1 MNYTI
6 AQSRSIIDREYFEAL
21 SKPLPKGKKKS
32 ELWKELVE
40 RHRKIYYPNHDESEF
55 RGLIAKARKK
65 KTVFTNTTTPSPTY
79 PWLEIL
85 KQIDLFDLH
94 PDTYI

>member
-1 MNYTI
+1 MIYTI
-6 AQSRSIIDREYFEAL
+6 AESRSIIDRQYSDAV
-21 SKPLPKGKKKS
+21 SKLLPKDKKKS
-32 ELWKELVE
+32 DIWKELVE
-40 RHRKIYYPNHDESEF
+40 RHRQAHYPDHDVNEF

-65 KTVFTNTTTPSPTY
+65 KSVFTRDTAPSATY

>member
-40 RHRKIYYPNHDESEF
+40 RHRQAHYPDHDVNEF

-65 KTVFTNTTTPSPTY
+65 KSAFARDTAPSATY